1 VANAHE
7 RDIPQRLAEQEEGFE
22 MVLWMTTISVSVAL
36 LVVTAAMGL
45 SMPTLALVYFLIA
58 GMVSSVMAILALRE
72 AREMAES
79 GATRG
84 LVAAGLTRHMG
95 LLWAWA
101 ALVTAITYG
110 TGILSWSPWWQY
122 FLSFMV
128 FSGLCLFVSK
138 VITED
143 QLAGR
148 PDDKMQRVCLGLAA
162 QPCLSS
168 SWRSVPSALRV
179 SRAISLTKRA
189 PGRRTTCSSS
199 AAWPSRLSPV
209 SCSRRHPPPHQTLSR
224 PTGPDCFT

>member
-1 VANAHE
+1 
-7 RDIPQRLAEQEEGFE
+7 

-36 LVVTAAMGL
+36 LVVTAAMGI
-45 SMPTLALVYFLIA
+45 SMPAFSLVHFLIT
-58 GMVSSVMAILALRE
+58 GMVASVMAILALRE
-72 AREMAES
+72 AR
-79 GATRG
+79 ATAAAGGTRA

-101 ALVTAITYG
+101 ALVIVVTYG
-110 TGILSWSPWWQY
+110 TAILEWSPWWQY

-162 QPCLSS
+162 TTLFIVVMAVGAIGFARLAGHQPHETGAWAADHVFVFGGIAMAVVAGFLLKTAT
-168 SWRSVPSALRV
+168 VA
-179 SRAISLTKRA
+179 A
-189 PGRRTTCSSS
+189 PN
-199 AAWPSRLSPV
+199 AAAADPA
-209 SCSRRHPPPHQTLSR
+209 
-224 PTGPDCFT
+224 

>member
-1 VANAHE
+1 
-7 RDIPQRLAEQEEGFE
+7 
-22 MVLWMTTISVSVAL
+22 M
-36 LVVTAAMGL
+36 
-45 SMPTLALVYFLIA
+45 
-58 GMVSSVMAILALRE
+58 
-72 AREMAES
+72 
-79 GATRG
+79 
-84 LVAAGLTRHMG
+84 AAGLTRHMG

-162 QPCLSS
+162 TTLFIVVMAVVGAIGFARLAGYQPDETGA
-168 SWRSVPSALRV
+168 WAADHVFV
-179 SRAISLTKRA
+179 FDGMAIAVVAGFLLKTASTAA
-189 PGRRTTCSSS
+189 PDAV
-199 AAWPSRLSPV
+199 AAD
-209 SCSRRHPPPHQTLSR
+209 
-224 PTGPDCFT
+224 GA

>member
-1 VANAHE
+1 
-7 RDIPQRLAEQEEGFE
+7 
-22 MVLWMTTISVSVAL
+22 
-36 LVVTAAMGL
+36 
-45 SMPTLALVYFLIA
+45 
-58 GMVSSVMAILALRE
+58 
-72 AREMAES
+72 
-79 GATRG
+79 
-84 LVAAGLTRHMG
+84 MG

-162 QPCLSS
+162 TTLFIVVMAVVGAIGFARLAGYQPDETGA
-168 SWRSVPSALRV
+168 WAADHVFV
-179 SRAISLTKRA
+179 FDGMAIAVVAGFLLKTASTAA
-189 PGRRTTCSSS
+189 PDAV
-199 AAWPSRLSPV
+199 AAD
-209 SCSRRHPPPHQTLSR
+209 
-224 PTGPDCFT
+224 GA